1 MKLTIP
7 GNPIAQM
14 RPRFRRVGAHVMTY
28 DPQKYEKENVKNNIL
43 YHLGFKASDLPFKTT
58 LAVNVTFFIPIC
70 DSSTLTHRN
79 AKLWQLD
86 DNHKPDIDNLL
97 KACFDIGNKVLWH
110 DDCQITSI
118 TAKKQYSDNPRTEIE
133 IMEVYM
139 PKHITDILKC
149 MSPTETQMLLHDCN
163 ELAHYRDLPAEGM
176 EDMANLLHAFAK
188 KHIKTLSKL
197 SKIKHTPEKGDEY
210 AM

>member
-7 GNPIAQM
+7 GDPIAQM

-28 DPQKYEKENVKNNIL
+28 DPQKPQKEAIRSIISENA
-43 YHLGFKASDLPFKTT
+43 FKPIENRAISL
-58 LAVNVTFFIPIC
+58 NVTFFVPIPN
-70 DSSTLTHRN
+70 SATEAKRN
-79 AKLWQLD
+79 AFLWKLELPI
-86 DNHKPDIDNLL
+86 HKPDLDNYIKFLDF
-97 KACFDIGNKVLWH
+97 ANGILWH

-118 TAKKQYSDNPRTEIE
+118 TATKQYSDKPRTEIE

-149 MSPTETQMLLHDCN
+149 MSPTEMQMLLHDCN

-176 EDMANLLHAFAK
+176 EDMAILLHAFAK

-197 SKIKHTPEKGDEY
+197 SKIKDTPEKGNQH
-210 AM
+210 A